1 MGLGK
6 VFLAHSST
14 NSDILA
20 LVGETSLIKTRLQDI
35 AIFMFKIN
43 KTLLPT
49 NTSQLFRRSQ
59 VDYYIPRAR
68 TVTYGKH

>member
-1 MGLGK
+1 M
-6 VFLAHSST
+6 
-14 NSDILA
+14 
-20 LVGETSLIKTRLQDI
+20 RLQDI

-59 VDYYIPRAR
+59 VDYYIPRAA
-68 TVTYGKH
+68 TVTYGKHYLRFFDPT